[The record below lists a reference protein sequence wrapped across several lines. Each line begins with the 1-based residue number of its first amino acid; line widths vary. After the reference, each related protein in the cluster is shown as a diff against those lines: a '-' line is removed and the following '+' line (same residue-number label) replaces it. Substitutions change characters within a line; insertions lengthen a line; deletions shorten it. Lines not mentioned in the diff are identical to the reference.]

1 MRCFCCI
8 ILFFLLSL
16 STSAEVQFV
25 DATAAA
31 GIIFRHVDGRTGEKY
46 LLETLGSGA
55 VFFDFDVDGA
65 LDLYVVNA
73 THIPPPVPEKT
84 PQTHA
89 PRNRL
94 YRNNGNGTFTDVTA
108 SAGVDD
114 PGWSSSACFLDYN
127 SDGHLDL
134 FVVNYLVYS
143 LDVPYLPCGEDGIHT
158 YCHPSLFEGA
168 PDRLYRNNGDGTF
181 TDVSQAAG
189 VGGIGGLFHGKG
201 LGVVSAD
208 FNNDGAP
215 DLYVANDDTR
225 NDFFYNNGDGTFSE
239 ISLLAGC
246 AYSFNG
252 VAQAGMGVTVG
263 DYNND
268 SWIDIFVTNLS
279 YETNALYRNNGDG
292 TFTDVTTRAGV
303 HNTGKGLGVLFTDY
317 NNDGYPD
324 IFVANDAVPDFLY
337 QNNKDGTFTDVAISA
352 GVAYNSEG
360 RATASMGIASGDYDN
375 DGIQDLFVTNFSLE
389 INSLFRNGNDGFYTM
404 TTFEVGL
411 ADPSFSKLGFG
422 TQFLDADNDGTLEL
436 FVANGHVWD
445 NVSQITPSL
454 SYRQHCQIFGNTGTG
469 QFRDLS
475 ETAGRFFKRSIVARG
490 VAVGDYNND
499 GATDILVTCCGEP
512 PILLRNDS
520 QVDDWVK
527 IRLIGTQGN
536 RDGIGAKV
544 WIHTDEMTLF
554 REVTCGGSYASGSEQ
569 TLLFGIGAQKT
580 LQSIEIKWQS
590 GHTQT
595 LDFLNTGS
603 PVNQVVRIVE
613 NR

>member
-1 MRCFCCI
+1 MPSAAETRLHFTDQTQQADI
-8 ILFFLLSL
+8 HFKHTNGASKEKYLPETMGSGGLFFDYDNDGHLDLYLVNSGTLSRASEPHRHPNHANVL
-16 STSAEVQFV
+16 YRNIGDGTFV
-25 DATAAA
+25 DATAEAGLQHNYGYGMGCLAA
-31 GIIFRHVDGRTGEKY
+31 DYDNDGD
-46 LLETLGSGA
+46 A
-55 VFFDFDVDGA
+55 
-65 LDLYVVNA
+65 DLYLTNFG
-73 THIPPPVPEKT
+73 
-84 PQTHA
+84 
-89 PRNRL
+89 RNQL
-94 YRNNGNGTFTDVTA
+94 YRNG
-108 SAGVDD
+108 
-114 PGWSSSACFLDYN
+114 
-127 SDGHLDL
+127 
-134 FVVNYLVYS
+134 
-143 LDVPYLPCGEDGIHT
+143 
-158 YCHPSLFEGA
+158 
-168 PDRLYRNNGDGTF
+168 GDGTF
-181 TDVSQAAG
+181 TDVTSHAG
-189 VGGIGGLFHGKG
+189 VGDGNWS
-201 LGVVSAD
+201 VSASFGD
-208 FNNDGAP
+208 FDLDGHL
-215 DLYVANDDTR
+215 DLYVANYLDYQLETAHACFLQGVHIYCGPHEYPGARDT
-225 NDFFYNNGDGTFSE
+225 
-239 ISLLAGC
+239 
-246 AYSFNG
+246 
-252 VAQAGMGVTVG
+252 
-263 DYNND
+263 
-268 SWIDIFVTNLS
+268 
-279 YETNALYRNNGDG
+279 LYRNNGDG

-337 QNNKDGTFTDVAISA
+337 RNNKDGTFTDVAIAA

-389 INSLFRNGNDGFYTM
+389 INSLFRNDNDGFYTM

-445 NVSQITPSL
+445 NVSEITPSL
-454 SYRQHCQIFGNTGTG
+454 SYRQHSQIFGNTGTG

-475 ETAGRFFKRSIVARG
+475 ETAGRFFKHSIVARG

-569 TLLFGIGAQKT
+569 TLLFGIGVQKT
-580 LQSIEIKWQS
+580 LQSIEVKWQN

-595 LDFLNTGS
+595 LDFSDAES
-603 PVNQVVRIVE
+603 PVNQTLYITE
-613 NR
+613 KLNDPMN